1 MKIVFLDR
9 MTMGDADLSPIAALG
24 DLVCYE
30 SSTAEEA
37 LERVGDCDV
46 LLVNKVIV
54 DAGLLDAAP
63 ALKLVCVTATG
74 VNNIDLDAAAARGV
88 EVRNAVGYS
97 TSSVAQAT
105 FGHILSLLGNAPYYD
120 EFVKN
125 GKYSRGNC
133 FTHLGA
139 PIAELEGRT
148 FGIIGM
154 GNIGSRVAS
163 IATAFRCRVIYYST
177 SGTSH
182 CTLYP
187 SVSLEEL
194 LSQSDIV
201 SIHSPLNE
209 RTRNLIGKG
218 ELALMKPG
226 AILVNAGR
234 GGIVD
239 EAALSQAVDSG
250 QIAGAA
256 LDVFSREPLP
266 QDSPLLQTGH
276 PERFRFAPHTAWAS
290 SEARARLVAMVA
302 ENIKTTLI
310 NT

>member
-1 MKIVFLDR
+1 
-9 MTMGDADLSPIAALG
+9 
-24 DLVCYE
+24 
-30 SSTAEEA
+30 
-37 LERVGDCDV
+37 
-46 LLVNKVIV
+46 
-54 DAGLLDAAP
+54 
-63 ALKLVCVTATG
+63 
-74 VNNIDLDAAAARGV
+74 
-88 EVRNAVGYS
+88 
-97 TSSVAQAT
+97 
-105 FGHILSLLGNAPYYD
+105 
-120 EFVKN
+120 
-125 GKYSRGNC
+125 
-133 FTHLGA
+133 
-139 PIAELEGRT
+139 
-148 FGIIGM
+148 M

-209 RTRNLIGKG
+209 RTRNLIGKA

-266 QDSPLLQTGH
+266 QDSPLLQTVH

>member
-9 MTMGDADLSPIAALG
+9 MTMGDADLSPIAELG

-37 LERVGDCDV
+37 LGRVGDCEV
-46 LLVNKVIV
+46 LMVNKVRV
-54 DAGLLDAAP
+54 DGRLLDAAP

-74 VNNIDLDAAAARGV
+74 VNNIDLDAAASRGI

-105 FGHILSLLGNAPYYD
+105 FAHVLSLLVNAPYYD
-120 EFVKN
+120 GYVKS
-125 GKYSRGNC
+125 GRYSSGSC
-133 FTHLGA
+133 FTHLEA
-139 PIAELEGRT
+139 PIYELEGRT

-163 IATAFRCRVIYYST
+163 IASAFGAKVIYYST

-187 SVSLEEL
+187 SVSLREL
-194 LSQSDIV
+194 LSTSDVV

-209 RTRNLIGKG
+209 HTRNLIGRE
-218 ELALMKPG
+218 ELSLMKPG
-226 AILVNAGR
+226 SILVNAGR

-239 EAALSQAVDSG
+239 EAALAEAVDSG
-250 QIAGAA
+250 RIAGAA
-256 LDVFSREPLP
+256 LDVFETEPLS
-266 QDSPLLQTGH
+266 QDSPLLHLKH

-290 SEARARLVAMVA
+290 YEARKRLVSIVA
-302 ENIKTTLI
+302 EHIKTTFS
-310 NT
+310 